1 MGQFSYFCRM
11 WKKEWYYFNVLV
23 KRLLIV
29 LALFMICRLIFFL
42 FNKDLFPEL
51 GANEFFMASLAG
63 LRYDL
68 AAVLIIN
75 SLFIILHLLPNPW
88 RSTRRYQRFLK
99 WQFYLI
105 NGGFL
110 FLEAADFVYFRYGSV
125 RTSTHLLGLR
135 YDIIHLIPQFI
146 RDFWYL
152 LLLVVALFFVV
163 EWFYRRTSMRKKHHP
178 VPALVIIGST
188 LVLAFGLAPLLVHG
202 GISSQQQKG
211 NERINR
217 AAEWPLITNTTFTVI
232 ESLVSRYLD
241 DPGYM
246 SAEEAQELYPMH
258 KVMKRTSPLTAAFS
272 RAGRPNIV
280 ILLLES
286 FSTEYIGFFN
296 NGRGYTPFLD
306 SLLGRS
312 LVFENAY
319 ANGKHSIDAIAS
331 IAAGL
336 PPLMPDPFISSP
348 YSSNNIRG
356 LGDYLKTVDY
366 HSFFFHGARSNTMQL
381 DKFLPKAGFDA
392 FFGMEA
398 YGKNEDFDGNWGIF
412 DGPFLSFT
420 ADVMDT
426 LPTPF
431 AALVFTL
438 SSHHPF
444 TLPPGYEPRLASG
457 GSELLMAIEYADHS
471 LRAFFQKASQMDW
484 FDNTVF
490 IIAADHTGPAIR
502 DAYKTPAGMYDIPL
516 AIYDPQ
522 LSSGLISEKV
532 VQQSDIL
539 PTVLELAGYT
549 GPYTCIGDPLLGN
562 EGGFSITYLNGT
574 YQMITAGFLLQFDGE
589 QVLGLYDPDEDPLL
603 ENDLSDDFPD
613 VRIDLE
619 RKLKAILQQY
629 IDAMLNNKLAG

>member
-1 MGQFSYFCRM
+1 M

-23 KRLLIV
+23 RRLLIV

-51 GANEFFMASLAG
+51 GVNEFFLASLVG

-75 SLFIILHLLPNPW
+75 SVFILLHLVPNPW
-88 RSTRRYQRFLK
+88 RNTRRYQRFLK

-125 RTSTHLLGLR
+125 RTSSHLLGLR

-163 EWFYRRTSMRKKHHP
+163 EWFYRKTSVRKRHHP
-178 VPALVIIGST
+178 VSALIIIGST
-188 LVLAFGLAPLLVHG
+188 LLLAFGLAPLLAHG
-202 GISSQQQKG
+202 GSLQEKKG
-211 NERINR
+211 KSERVTQ
-217 AAEWPLITNTTFTVI
+217 AVEWPLITNTTFTVI
-232 ESLVSRYLD
+232 ESFVRRYLKSPD
-241 DPGYM
+241 YLSPAD
-246 SAEEAQELYPMH
+246 AERIYPF
-258 KVMKRTSPLTAAFS
+258 KRIMKAHSPLTAAFD
-272 RAGRPNIV
+272 RPERPNIV
-280 ILLLES
+280 VILLES
-286 FSTEYIGFFN
+286 FSSEYIGFFN
-296 NGRGYTPFLD
+296 DGRGYTPFLD
-306 SLLGRS
+306 SLFRHS

-331 IAAGL
+331 ITAGL

-348 YSSNNIRG
+348 YSSNEIDG
-356 LGDYLKTVDY
+356 MGDYLKKVSY
-366 HSFFFHGARSNTMQL
+366 HSYFFHGARSNTMQL
-381 DKFLPKAGFDA
+381 DKFLPKAGFDE
-392 FFGMEA
+392 FFGMEK
-398 YGKNEDFDGNWGIF
+398 YGNEADFDGNWGIF

-426 LPTPF
+426 LPSPF
-431 AALVFTL
+431 AAVIFTL

-444 TLPPGYEPRLASG
+444 TLPDDYRPLADPEASD
-457 GSELLMAIEYADHS
+457 LLKTISYADHS
-471 LRAFFQKASQMDW
+471 LQQFFQKASKMEW

-490 IIAADHTGPAIR
+490 ILTADHTGPAIS
-502 DAYKTPAGMYDIPL
+502 DAYKNPAGMFDIPI
-516 AIYDPQ
+516 AIFDPR
-522 LSSGLISEKV
+522 LSSGLRSGKV

-549 GPYTCIGDPLLGN
+549 GPYTCIGDPLFSN
-562 EGGFSITYLNGT
+562 EGGFSVSYLNGI
-574 YQMITAGFLLQFDGE
+574 YQIITAGFLLQFDGE
-589 QVLGLYDPDEDPLL
+589 QVLGLYDPDKDPLL
-603 ENDLSDDFPD
+603 ENDLSDDFPG
-613 VRIDLE
+613 VRLE
-619 RKLKAILQQY
+619 LEWKLKAILQQY